1 MPTMKLNKIHSPHFL
16 QLQKNKFDIIASDKK
31 WIDNKKI
38 KERINLSLKKDKNL
52 NETDIIK
59 LMVNRF
65 SDTISTVGM
74 FGLTGK
80 LIRRSIIKKNNI
92 FLLIA

>member
-1 MPTMKLNKIHSPHFL
+1 
-16 QLQKNKFDIIASDKK
+16 
-31 WIDNKKI
+31 
-38 KERINLSLKKDKNL
+38 
-52 NETDIIK
+52 
-59 LMVNRF
+59 MVNRF

-92 FLLIA
+92 FFVNSMRNFEDETFMWDVIGVAKRIYYVKNQLMHITLMQEAIQLYQKVMRKVFQ

>member
-31 WIDNKKI
+31 WIDNKKNQRANKFI
-38 KERINLSLKKDKNL
+38 FKKDKNL

-80 LIRRSIIKKNNI
+80 LIRRSIIKKK
-92 FLLIA
+92 